1 MAEALHDA
9 AEPALER
16 QRRGH
21 APEPAGVFPGVHV
34 QQPAARRQAE
44 PDAGEAEG
52 LPVLV
57 LSCVGRII
65 RPLAMSCD
73 KPKRPAPR
81 SFPGTA
87 GACDPH
93 VVTPSSRLVGPV
105 TSHR

>member
-1 MAEALHDA
+1 
-9 AEPALER
+9 
-16 QRRGH
+16 
-21 APEPAGVFPGVHV
+21 V

-57 LSCVGRII
+57 LSC
-65 RPLAMSCD
+65 D

-87 GACDPH
+87 GACDPPCCNS
-93 VVTPSSRLVGPV
+93 V
-105 TSHR
+105 

>member
-1 MAEALHDA
+1 MAEALLDA

-16 QRRGH
+16 QRRGR

-34 QQPAARRQAE
+34 QQPAARRQVE

-57 LSCVGRII
+57 LSCVVGSS
-65 RPLAMSCD
+65 PCNELD

-81 SFPGTA
+81 PFPGTA
-87 GACDPH
+87 GACDP
-93 VVTPSSRLVGPV
+93 PCCKL
-105 TSHR
+105 